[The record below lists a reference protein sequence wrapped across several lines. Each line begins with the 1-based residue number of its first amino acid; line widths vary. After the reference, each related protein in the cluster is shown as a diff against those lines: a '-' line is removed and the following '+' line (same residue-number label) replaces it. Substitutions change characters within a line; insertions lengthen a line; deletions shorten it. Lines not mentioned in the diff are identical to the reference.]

1 MCPALMSGLSHAAG
15 LYGSSGTGSISLPAK
30 PKLEQP
36 VQEEQIRAPL
46 DQHWAASDANDF
58 ETEHR
63 IYLRRGTGASWK
75 WPRRVMSRSVGRAEP
90 VFVTTVRPG
99 LVSRGSR
106 LRTGATRQVG

>member
-1 MCPALMSGLSHAAG
+1 MK
-15 LYGSSGTGSISLPAK
+15 AK

-58 ETEHR
+58 KTEHR

-75 WPRRVMSRSVGRAEP
+75 WPKRVMSRSVGRAEP